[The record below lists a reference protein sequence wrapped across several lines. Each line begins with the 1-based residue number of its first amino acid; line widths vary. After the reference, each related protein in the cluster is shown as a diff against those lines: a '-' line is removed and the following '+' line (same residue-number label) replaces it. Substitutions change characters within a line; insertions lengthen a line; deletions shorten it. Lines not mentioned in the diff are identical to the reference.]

1 MQNIKDN
8 SILAF
13 KQFFKE
19 INKSKGH
26 SNNGKDFE
34 QNIMDLLEKLNFS
47 KKTWNEKFDI
57 SNVRFTT
64 SEKNDIKRQITD
76 KNSVELVKNPN
87 YNISY
92 IYIYQP
98 FGSQNFPDFLI
109 ITEKYI
115 LPLEIKFSTKN
126 KKDNK
131 PKWNST
137 IPKSNALYIY
147 SKVNEDVIY
156 FLGSDFIG
164 NETRILLNN
173 FFDDEFKNEMKE
185 KLNKLKSKNKDNPFG
200 LRPYIRK
207 DYT

>member
-64 SEKNDIKRQITD
+64 SEKNDIKQQITD

-92 IYIYQP
+92 IYISA
-98 FGSQNFPDFLI
+98 FWFA
-109 ITEKYI
+109 E
-115 LPLEIKFSTKN
+115 FSRFFNYYRK
-126 KKDNK
+126 
-131 PKWNST
+131 
-137 IPKSNALYIY
+137 IY
-147 SKVNEDVIY
+147 S
-156 FLGSDFIG
+156 S
-164 NETRILLNN
+164 
-173 FFDDEFKNEMKE
+173 
-185 KLNKLKSKNKDNPFG
+185 
-200 LRPYIRK
+200 IRN
-207 DYT
+207 